1 MEMSASESASE
12 KSPNW
17 GPVSISKSHKPYLA
31 GTDDGAEIGDPS
43 VVGPDDKAYLY
54 VNVVPLS
61 QREKSNMSQLAV
73 DIIRLLSLAWLKG

>member
-1 MEMSASESASE
+1 MSASNFASE

-17 GPVSISKSHKPYLA
+17 GPVSISESHGPYLA

-43 VVGPDDKAYLY
+43 IVGPDDEAYLY
-54 VNVVPLS
+54 VNVVTLS
-61 QREKSNMSQLAV
+61 QREKRNISQLAV